1 MDKKNGRQPKPTTAN
16 TQREFSGTS
25 NKRHL
30 RVLQA
35 LMRRPMPREEVDRVA
50 GASNGPD
57 LIFDLRGKGLE
68 IPCVKVPCIDRDGLE
83 VERGVYST
91 SGADRRKIARWLAKR
106 RKGAAW

>member
-1 MDKKNGRQPKPTTAN
+1 MKKENGRPPKPTTAN

-30 RVLQA
+30 RVLHA

-57 LIFDLRGKGLE
+57 LIFDLRARGLE
-68 IPCVKVPCIDRDGLE
+68 IPCHRVPCIDRDGLE
-83 VERGVYST
+83 TERGIYSPSAT
-91 SGADRRKIARWLAKR
+91 DRRKIARWLAKLG
-106 RKGAAW
+106 KGAA